1 MSAESVLVAF
11 AREGVEMVLASIAK
25 ANETEKAEIK
35 AMLDE
40 TRARLDAIPP
50 LAAELDAITE
60 KHLARVRAKTAEHEA
75 WTAVGVAS
83 LTVKD
88 AVTAGAFG
96 PKSLDGAT
104 ALGWDGAPVE
114 GEDPDE

>member
-25 ANETEKAEIK
+25 ANETEKAAIK

-40 TRARLDAIPP
+40 TRTKLDAIPP
-50 LAAELDAITE
+50 LAPELDAITA
-60 KHLARVRAKTAEHEA
+60 KHLDRVRAGRDAHSSAAEARTAM
-75 WTAVGVAS
+75 GVAS

-88 AVTAGAFG
+88 AVTADAFG
-96 PKSLDGAT
+96 PAAAT
-104 ALGWDGAPVE
+104 DPVD
-114 GEDPDE
+114 GEDPDDA